1 MGAAPIEQPPLSQ
14 QIRALEDE
22 LGFRLF
28 DRRPKGVETTAA
40 GLVFLEEAR
49 ALLAGVRRASE
60 RAALVAA
67 GFGGSLSVGFTSSA
81 AAHGAA
87 PLAIAAFRREF
98 PNIHLTFE
106 EGNASTL
113 TQAVLRST
121 LDVALVRAPV
131 TESSDVRYDRLSDEP
146 MLVAFSS
153 THPLAQ
159 GAERQRGIT
168 LRALASESFIMV
180 RRPGAPGMYA
190 NLIAA
195 CRLAGFTPRIA
206 YEVGGHADEP
216 VACRIGYR
224 RDRSSG
230 VDAGNTQEARY
241 VPAASWSAMTD
252 RADDVRIAS
261 RRAQPGCRL
270 VPGRL
275 QRVLSHA
282 QRKAIIGRDAHA
294 GDRRH
299 HRRAALV

>member
-1 MGAAPIEQPPLSQ
+1 MELRHLRYFVAVAEEKSFTRAAQRLHIEQPPLSQ
-14 QIRALEDE
+14 QIRALEGE

-28 DRRPKGVETTAA
+28 ERRPRGVETTAA
-40 GLVFLEEAR
+40 GVVFLEEAR

-113 TQAVLRST
+113 TQAVLHST

-206 YEVGGHADEP
+206 YEVGSMLTNLLL
-216 VACRIGYR
+216 VASGIG
-224 RDRSSG
+224 
-230 VDAGNTQEARY
+230 VTV
-241 VPAASWSAMTD
+241 VPASMREILKEHVTFLPLRGA
-252 RADDVRIAS
+252 R
-261 RRAQPGCRL
+261 
-270 VPGRL
+270 
-275 QRVLSHA
+275 
-282 QRKAIIGRDAHA
+282 
-294 GDRRH
+294 
-299 HRRAALV
+299 